1 MVPDG
6 TIVKLDGVD
15 WEIFNPKW
23 YRLDRWVLL
32 GLYRVSACATRLVP
46 FTSIERAPAIYPWER
61 YRMHIVKREYR
72 AFEV

>member
-6 TIVKLDGVD
+6 TRVKLNGVE

-23 YRLDRWVLL
+23 YRLDRWFFFGLL
-32 GLYRVSACATRLVP
+32 FVTLCPRRMVG
-46 FTSIERAPAIYPWER
+46 FTSIGRVYGQTQVVR
-61 YRMHIVKREYR
+61 REFR